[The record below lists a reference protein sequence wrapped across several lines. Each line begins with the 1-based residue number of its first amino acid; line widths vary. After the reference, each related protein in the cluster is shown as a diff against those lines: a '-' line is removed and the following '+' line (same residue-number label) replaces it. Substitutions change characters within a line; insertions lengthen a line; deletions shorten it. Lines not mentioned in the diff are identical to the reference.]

1 MRTSNKTP
9 IVEIKG
15 KNKRTNVQFVPTE
28 TEIHIK
34 DYDVSKYDDDS
45 LEPDENKKMCKYT
58 IWGNAATDS
67 KKDITIIIL
76 IMKNERLK
84 NKSKTPVIVREY
96 NKHNTDYEE
105 YTLGKE

>member
-1 MRTSNKTP
+1 MRTSSKTP

-15 KNKRTNVQFVPTE
+15 KQKRTTVQFVPPE

-34 DYDVSKYDDDS
+34 DYDTSKYGEDS

-58 IWGNAATDS
+58 VWGNAATDP
-67 KKDITIIIL
+67 KKEITVINL

-84 NKSKTPVIVREY
+84 NKSKTPVIVREFKKTS
-96 NKHNTDYEE
+96 NE
-105 YTLGKE
+105 YDEYVLGKD